1 MIVTRYPVTTRH
13 YWNLVYMNGG
23 WYHCD
28 ATPFVGHRGIYFK
41 LTDAKLDKHHKF
53 KKNKYPARATK

>member
-1 MIVTRYPVTTRH
+1 MIVSRYPVTTRH

-28 ATPFVGHRGIYFK
+28 ATPFLDHPKIYFK
-41 LTDAKLDKHHKF
+41 LTDAQLDKHHKF
-53 KKNKYPARATK
+53 KKSKYPARATS